1 MIIQTHNPDH
11 KLLQIILQKGYE
23 KFSEE
28 AMKQRKSVNL
38 PPYSHISII
47 KVSSI
52 NKRYSKSILKNIKE
66 NKTEKDIF
74 IYGPYQSKISKIN
87 NKDTYQLLVG
97 SNSTKLLSEHIHKIE
112 IYLSSLTKKIKWH
125 VDVDPLE
132 L

>member
-52 NKRYSKSILKNIKE
+52 NKSFSKSILKNIKE

-74 IYGPYQSKISKIN
+74 IYGPYKSKISKIN